1 MNNVEILQQQEAAL
15 NVNTVLVA
23 VDLSPHSE
31 RTVAYAVSIARQF
44 GASLKVIHVY
54 APPTSTEFGA
64 QDMYRLL
71 EKDREDTERRLASLV
86 DRVRANYPKCE
97 SLLRTGDPAE
107 QVASVASLLR
117 ADLIVVG
124 RHHQTFIGRFLKLNQ
139 APKIVHR
146 AACPVLVW
154 EDDDN

>member
-44 GASLKVIHVY
+44 GALLKVIHVY

-71 EKDREDTERRLASLV
+71 EKDREDVERRLASLV
-86 DRVRANYPKCE
+86 DRARANYPKCE
-97 SLLRTGDPAE
+97 SLLPTGDPSE
-107 QVASVASLLR
+107 QVARAASLEG
-117 ADLIVVG
+117 ANLIVVG
-124 RHHQTFIGRFLKLNQ
+124 RHHQTFLGRLLNLDQ